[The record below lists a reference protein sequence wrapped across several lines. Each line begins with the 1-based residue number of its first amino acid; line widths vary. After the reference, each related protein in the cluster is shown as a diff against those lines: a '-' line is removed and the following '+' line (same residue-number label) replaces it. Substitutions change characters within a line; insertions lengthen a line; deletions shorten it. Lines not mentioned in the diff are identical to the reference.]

1 MKNHGMKIK
10 HSKQRGEWA
19 EMCFMIR
26 AAEHGLSVTKPW
38 SELSRYDFVV
48 EYKAHFVR
56 VQVKSTIFK
65 QGGGY
70 NCAVRNHRGPYVGDP
85 FDFVAAYVIPED
97 TWYIIPAEKLK
108 GQGSVA
114 LHPKLKDSK
123 YARYKEAWH
132 LLRGTHE
139 SGVATVAGIE
149 ACAADFEVAFEIP
162 FRDSCLTKA

>member
-10 HSKQRGEWA
+10 HSKQRNEWA

-70 NCAVRNHRGPYVGDP
+70 NCGVRNHRGPYLGDP

-97 TWYIIPAEKLK
+97 SWYIIPAEKAQGAREHCAPSQIEGFQICAL
-108 GQGSVA
+108 QGSVA
-114 LHPKLKDSK
+114 SA
-123 YARYKEAWH
+123 ARNARVWGGYSSWH
-132 LLRGTHE
+132 RGVR
-139 SGVATVAGIE
+139 GGI
-149 ACAADFEVAFEIP
+149 
-162 FRDSCLTKA
+162 